1 MSIKKTAIYI
11 RVSSDKQAHDGDSI
25 GAQRDALM
33 NYVNS
38 HEDLVF
44 AGEYLDDGISG
55 TKYNRDELQR
65 LLDDV
70 RAGKVNLIIRAYPV
84 TTTQKK
90 TRRRFLRVYVPYL
103 ITTGQNPFR

>member
-11 RVSSDKQAHDGDSI
+11 RVSSDKQAQDGDSI

-33 NYVNS
+33 NHINF

-70 RAGKVNLIIRAYPV
+70 RAGKVNQGISRYYYP
-84 TTTQKK
+84 K
-90 TRRRFLRVYVPYL
+90 R
-103 ITTGQNPFR
+103 NPQEIPAGVCTLFN